1 MTILLCVLPQA
12 AGKQFRAPM
21 GVPVRLLCELKARI
35 KEKSTS
41 LPYLQGHY
49 SNTGLPPLFIISG
62 RRQRRHDDSSLFAM
76 HLFQYLHL
84 QHNARRQ
91 PLEVAG
97 ARDERTLFPVGCTP
111 FIGIQSC
118 FQ

>member
-21 GVPVRLLCELKARI
+21 GVPVRLLCELKAGI

-62 RRQRRHDDSSLFAM
+62 RRQRRHDDSFGVT
-76 HLFQYLHL
+76 
-84 QHNARRQ
+84 RQ
-91 PLEVAG
+91 RAG
-97 ARDERTLFPVGCTP
+97 EAHDASKPTRYPSWQKLTVGST
-111 FIGIQSC
+111 
-118 FQ
+118 